1 MNLYQRINAVRAQV
15 REVQKN
21 KVHQHHKYAF
31 AGHDSVTASV
41 RNAMVEHGIDQS
53 VSVIERES
61 LPDGRTCVQVQV
73 IWINVDKPEERKEV
87 ISFGEGPPLDKNG
100 QGAPQH
106 IGSAISYAV
115 KFALL
120 KNFMLVGDDT
130 PDIETYSDTGGYTPA
145 PQQKMMPDD
154 HIVQLHDELACAD
167 SPAALEKIAE
177 RISARRYQI
186 PEAELNKLEQLY
198 FERGDELAAQSK
210 E

>member
-53 VSVIERES
+53 VSVIERET
-61 LPDGRTCVQVQV
+61 LPDGRVCVQVQV
-73 IWINVDKPEERKEV
+73 VWTNVDKPEERKEV
-87 ISFGEGPPLDKNG
+87 FSFGEGPALDK
-100 QGAPQH
+100 QGKAMPQH

-120 KNFMLVGDDT
+120 KNFLLVGDDT

-145 PQQKMMPDD
+145 PQQQVVSDD
-154 HIVQLHDELACAD
+154 VVARFRTQLTEAK
-167 SPAALEKIAE
+167 SPADLKKAAE
-177 RISARRYQI
+177 AISARREQI
-186 PEAELNKLEQLY
+186 PEDELNKLEQLY
-198 FERGDELAAQSK
+198 FERSDELQG